1 MFELLRR
8 PYCRWKKSCTTW
20 DVKHLVNS
28 GINYRSTG
36 SVRWVDTR
44 SKGMFGFFLGGM
56 FLFDSS
62 KSPCFQLFL
71 HQTCHRFFLDLC
83 VVPNGAKHFAPKAQT
98 FQLKSNNP
106 FIYAFHCLWG
116 QTNIQVCHLEMA
128 QWYEKASCLPGLTPC
143 GCEEEHP
150 PLHKRRFLGLVL
162 TSYNCQPL
170 SRAFQVLSSHLPF
183 SSIVLSGTGSARASA
198 TSLARPQLNQ
208 ASHSFC
214 LLFIHVRLTRRMSTA
229 RFHIAAGVAHVK
241 IERLRICHIWQNRF
255 PLWNSLYS

>member
-8 PYCRWKKSCTTW
+8 PYCWWKKSCTTW
-20 DVKHLVNS
+20 DVKHPVNS

-83 VVPNGAKHFAPKAQT
+83 VVPNGAEHFAPK
-98 FQLKSNNP
+98 
-106 FIYAFHCLWG
+106 AFHCLWG

-128 QWYEKASCLPGLTPC
+128 QWYEKAGLTPC

-150 PLHKRRFLGLVL
+150 PLHKRRCLDLVL

-198 TSLARPQLNQ
+198 TSSGYLGTAVN
-208 ASHSFC
+208 
-214 LLFIHVRLTRRMSTA
+214 RR
-229 RFHIAAGVAHVK
+229 G
-241 IERLRICHIWQNRF
+241 
-255 PLWNSLYS
+255 

>member
-8 PYCRWKKSCTTW
+8 PYCWWKKSCTIW

-83 VVPNGAKHFAPKAQT
+83 VVPNGAEHFAPKAQT
-98 FQLKSNNP
+98 FL
-106 FIYAFHCLWG
+106 YAFHCLWG

-128 QWYEKASCLPGLTPC
+128 QWYEKAWCANLLCNWYGTESDLCLPGLTPC

-150 PLHKRRFLGLVL
+150 PLHRRRCLDLVL

-170 SRAFQVLSSHLPF
+170 CRAFQVLSSHLPF

-198 TSLARPQLNQ
+198 TSSGYLGTAVN
-208 ASHSFC
+208 
-214 LLFIHVRLTRRMSTA
+214 RR
-229 RFHIAAGVAHVK
+229 G
-241 IERLRICHIWQNRF
+241 
-255 PLWNSLYS
+255 